1 MIEGVSH
8 FIKMG
13 GRSFSPENGSCIFLD
28 LAYVSYDAITNGNT
42 SFENVKYRLHVIQ
55 WVMQTHKTWFMW
67 HWMISFNQKFMHV
80 DCISQICILTEI
92 KIYLKNYH

>member
-42 SFENVKYRLHVIQ
+42 RFENVKYRLHGRQ
-55 WVMQTHKTWFMW
+55 
-67 HWMISFNQKFMHV
+67 
-80 DCISQICILTEI
+80 
-92 KIYLKNYH
+92 